1 MSGFNSTSFREMW
14 IKENFKYPLREH
26 FLYSAAKLLVVVN
39 KAIGLVSSPFWQQI
53 KSVSSKIF
61 TQSKQGARG
70 VNCSSS
76 YCVNRRKTLQRLG
89 IAMKTSSAESIT
101 PQLQIC
107 TIQIRVTPVKNILI
121 QKEQNEIAETIMTLI
136 VMIDQ
141 QSRH

>member
-1 MSGFNSTSFREMW
+1 
-14 IKENFKYPLREH
+14 
-26 FLYSAAKLLVVVN
+26 
-39 KAIGLVSSPFWQQI
+39 
-53 KSVSSKIF
+53 
-61 TQSKQGARG
+61 
-70 VNCSSS
+70 
-76 YCVNRRKTLQRLG
+76 
-89 IAMKTSSAESIT
+89 MKTSSAESIT